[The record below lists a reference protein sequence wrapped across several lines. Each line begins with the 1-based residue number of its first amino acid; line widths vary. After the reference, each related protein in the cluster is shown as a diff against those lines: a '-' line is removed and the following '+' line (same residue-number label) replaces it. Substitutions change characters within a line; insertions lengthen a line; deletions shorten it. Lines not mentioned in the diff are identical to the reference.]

1 MALLTASDEGPVRT
15 LTLRNPGRKNA
26 IPPDGWDELTAAFR
40 DFADSGQRVL
50 VVTGAD
56 GDFCSGADL
65 ADSGFGPDA
74 GVSANVAWM
83 RRPGAAATALHRLA
97 APTVAA
103 VDGIAAGAGLNL
115 ALGCDIVIATE
126 RARFSEI
133 FVRRGLTL
141 DFGGTWLLPRIVGRA
156 RALDL
161 ALTGRIV
168 ESAEALEMGLVARV
182 VPVDELA
189 VTVAEVAEALAVG
202 APLAQRFIKS
212 GIGRAAAMTFEQG
225 IAFETEAQGVLLS
238 SADAA
243 EALDAFLTKRTARF
257 EGR

>member
-1 MALLTASDEGPVRT
+1 MALLTVSDDGPIRT
-15 LTLRNPGRKNA
+15 LTMSNPGRKNA
-26 IPPDGWDELTAAFR
+26 IPPDGWEELSAAFEA
-40 DFADSGQRVL
+40 FAASGQRVL

-65 ADSGFGPDA
+65 ADAGFGPGA

-97 APTVAA
+97 EPTIAA

-115 ALGCDIVIATE
+115 ALGCDVVIATE
-126 RARFSEI
+126 RSRFTEI
-133 FVRRGLTL
+133 FVRRGLAL

-168 ESAEALEMGLVARV
+168 DSAEALEMGLVARV

-189 VTVAEVAEALAVG
+189 ATVADTAETLAAG
-202 APLAQRFIKS
+202 APLAQRFIKT
-212 GIGRAAAMTFEQG
+212 GIDRASSMTFEQG
-225 IAFETEAQGVLLS
+225 IAYETEAQGILLS

-243 EALDAFLTKRTARF
+243 EALDAFLGKRPAHF